1 MKRLYTL
8 LSAIMMA
15 AAIALPSRAETT
27 GFTAPSAQDTLL
39 VKLKN
44 NARVLVV
51 VKDLS
56 QLKELKSQSIDS
68 LITVLEKH
76 AAKIEQAGKQ
86 AGDKPMVV
94 TIDRSQA
101 NTANDVKITVT
112 QNGKE
117 EVIKEGNKKIRILSD
132 IKIDIDNDDAAD
144 KTSVKVNVGQSDT
157 TKTDDDDDHKKKNRN
172 PRVEHDM
179 QLDLGI
185 SQWANQSMHPSSEIK
200 EVDLKPLGSRY
211 VSLNSKWH
219 YRLGGQ
225 ESPLR
230 LITGFTLDFHNYM
243 FQDNLML
250 VNKDGRADFVKA
262 DPLSLDKSKLAT
274 TTFNIPLELGLHFK
288 NDKGK
293 TNFKIGAG
301 GFAGYTLGSH
311 TKIKYSLDG
320 DTKKDKEKDDFNL
333 QDVQYGLTGFIG
345 IRSLEMFVKYN
356 LNELFEKNE
365 GPKANAVAV
374 GFRVMKF

>member
-1 MKRLYTL
+1 MYAL

-27 GFTAPSAQDTLL
+27 GFTAPPAQDTLI
-39 VKLKN
+39 VKMKN
-44 NARVLVV
+44 NAKVLVV
-51 VKDLS
+51 VKDLT

-76 AAKIEQAGKQ
+76 ASKIEQAGKQ

-94 TIDRSQA
+94 TIDRSRTD
-101 NTANDVKITVT
+101 NANDVRITVT

-132 IKIDIDNDDAAD
+132 ISIDVENDDEAD

-157 TKTDDDDDHKKKNRN
+157 TKTDDDDDDKKKRN

-179 QLDLGI
+179 QLDLGV
-185 SQWANQSMHPSSEIK
+185 SNWANKSMPAGSEIQDV
-200 EVDLKPLGSRY
+200 ELKPLGSRY

-219 YRLGGQ
+219 YRLGG
-225 ESPLR
+225 EASPLR

-243 FQDNLML
+243 FEDNLML
-250 VNKDGRADFVKA
+250 VNQGNRAAFVKA

-274 TTFNIPLELGLHFK
+274 TTFNIPLEFGLHFK

-301 GFAGYTLGSH
+301 GFAGYRLGSH

-333 QDVQYGLTGFIG
+333 EDVQYGLTGFIG

-356 LNELFEKNE
+356 LNELFEENQ
-365 GPKANAVAV
+365 GPKANAIAV